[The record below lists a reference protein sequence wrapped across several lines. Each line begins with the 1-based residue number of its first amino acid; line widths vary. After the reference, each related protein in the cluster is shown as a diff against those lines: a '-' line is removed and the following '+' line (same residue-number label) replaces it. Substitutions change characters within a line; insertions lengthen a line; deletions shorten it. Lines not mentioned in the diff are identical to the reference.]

1 MSSATQ
7 LKKGND
13 ISDDNNIGTL
23 SKVEKNNFSCRD
35 IGIQNFSSII
45 CNIYTMCISD
55 EGTVYSVGI
64 VKSERNRGVC
74 DDIKKYNLR
83 PINNLTN
90 IKMIDCYATSY
101 MAECG
106 VCKYICLKNDGKVC
120 IVYLDKREALIG
132 EFINKFDIP
141 FIIQEINMPSCKQVC
156 SGNDFALFL
165 TDNNC
170 LYYLISDGY
179 GLIDIEDNNNIGVE
193 YIVPQLVND
202 VINVEYVACGRGHSI
217 CKTYDNKYY
226 SCGDNYSGQLGQGH
240 RDCCSRFIECF
251 NWPGDIIS
259 IKCGDEYSLLL
270 TSKGYVYSFGSN
282 YQGQLGLN
290 DKNIKSRSVPTLIHN
305 IPEITRIECG
315 ENHSMCIDIDNNLW
329 VFGYNTYGQLGLGD
343 TEDRYKPILHPTL
356 TNIIDISSRG
366 YSTFAKTLDNEIYAF
381 GDNKYSQLG
390 IKTIYKDTSVP
401 VRTFI
406 NREYAWHS
414 TMGKSKQK
422 SARK

>member
-1 MSSATQ
+1 MSSSSATQ

-13 ISDDNNIGTL
+13 INDHNNIGTFD
-23 SKVEKNNFSCRD
+23 KAEKNNFSYRD
-35 IGIQNFSSII
+35 IGIQKVSSII

-64 VKSERNRGVC
+64 VENERNRGVH
-74 DDIKKYNLR
+74 DDIEKYNLR

-90 IKMIDCYATSY
+90 MKMIDCCSTSHMMRY
-101 MAECG
+101 G
-106 VCKYICLKNDGKVC
+106 VCKYVCLRNDGKVC
-120 IVYLDKREALIG
+120 IVCLDKREAGIG

-141 FIIQEINMPSCKQVC
+141 YIIQEINMPSCKQVC
-156 SGNDFALFL
+156 CRDCSVLFL
-165 TDNNC
+165 ADNNC
-170 LYYLISDGY
+170 LYYIILGDFEVPRLIN
-179 GLIDIEDNNNIGVE
+179 DINNVE
-193 YIVPQLVND
+193 YI
-202 VINVEYVACGRGHSI
+202 ACGRGHSI

-251 NWPGDIIS
+251 NWPSDIIS

-329 VFGYNTYGQLGLGD
+329 VFGCNIYGQLGLGD
-343 TEDRYKPILHPTL
+343 IEDRYKPILHPTL

-390 IKTIYKDTSVP
+390 IKTIYKDTSAP

-406 NREYAWHS
+406 NREYVWHS
-414 TMGKSKQK
+414 TMSKSKQK